1 MATASHA
8 QAVKSLN
15 KSPGG
20 RRFVFKSLS
29 QRIVEIE
36 IDVYR
41 SLDKVKSQP
50 SEGSSFFR
58 DCLVEWRELNTAE
71 DFISFY
77 EKMMPLVQTL
87 PLILLHKESIFSELL
102 SRLQMKARLSLEPIL
117 RLIAALSR
125 DLLEDFIFFLPK
137 IVDSFSFLLENGA
150 DREPEIIEQIF
161 TSWSYILM
169 YLQKY
174 LVKDV
179 VHVLKVTEKLRYYP
193 KVYVQEFMAA
203 ATSFLLR
210 SAPNEQLKK
219 GIRKIMFEVVKKPLL
234 VRKPG
239 VSGLLYHTMRG
250 TPSRFHSRADRV
262 LQLLTESSIF
272 TIGDKFDQGV
282 DVIIEVITS
291 AFQRECE
298 DMEPKELA
306 MLWNCLYQK
315 IEKALNDDYRHL
327 SCLLSLLISTV
338 SIHDGAKVSDY
349 QPMIEL
355 VRSIVQKFVVSSSI
369 VVAEDNSEVID
380 KVLRLML
387 CILDGLKSFNDT
399 SSISCC
405 SFHWAPVFAL
415 RNSSCLT
422 FIRELLAKDTCI
434 VHAFR
439 VNILSAMND
448 LMETSQKEV
457 VCLLMSFCE
466 RLQEDPLG
474 SGFLDGTSEEGLSR
488 IRGFLKGTMCSWVG
502 MINNITL
509 GNPSCTVISKDELA
523 LLWGVIC
530 CYPYM
535 MDIREKPS
543 LLMDFIDALDGL
555 LMIGDE
561 SIAGVSKRTWQSLLG
576 AALNSYFKCGKEE
589 SGLEET
595 SKILYL
601 ARTYKSSSHILSAIA
616 DCLDSVHGPTM
627 EAYRNHISYH
637 PELARNKAVDAL
649 GIFANNLCNS
659 DKEIRV
665 STLRIL
671 CHYQYLDSEISAED
685 RRPEKRMKTEV
696 AQTHPADIS
705 SMDVLHLLLSI
716 EATPLS
722 ISTSRKVILLISK
735 MQMGLSAGR
744 ISKTYIPIVLSGII
758 GIFHNRFSYLW
769 NPASECLAVLIG
781 ENATLVWDKF
791 VHYFE
796 KCLSVFQSSHDKLDG
811 ENTELPYKSN
821 ELIDRFNSFA
831 VPESDSTPHATVLSS
846 LLQTLQKIPS
856 IAEAHSRQIVPLFLK
871 YLGYENDDLHSVG
884 SFNSDSCN
892 GKEWRGVL
900 KEWLNLFRLMR
911 NPKAFYWSQFLKDVL
926 LIRLMDEND
935 AEIQM
940 RVLDC
945 LLTWK
950 DDFLLPYEGHLR
962 NLISSKHL
970 REELTTWSLSRESL
984 LIEESHRANLL
995 PLIIFLLIP
1004 KVRKPK
1010 TLASRKHTSAHHR
1023 KAVLRFIAELDVNEI
1038 SLFFA
1043 LLIKPLHIIS
1053 NGANSTMGM
1062 FWSLPKNS
1070 TVELQ
1075 PLNILKYFTLE
1086 NIMALSWKK
1095 KYGFLH
1101 VIEDILGVFD
1111 ESHIRPFLDL
1121 LMGCVIRMLKSCT
1134 SSLDVAK
1141 ATGTEGHSS
1150 VNVQLHK
1157 DDSAAVNKSLT
1168 STALKQLRDLRSLCL
1183 KIVSVVLNK
1192 YDDHDFGCDLWDMFF
1207 ASVKSLVDGFKQEG
1221 CSSEKPSSLFSC
1233 FLAMSSSHHLVPLLS
1248 REMNLVPDIFSILT
1262 VTTASEAI
1270 RSCVLKFIDN
1280 LLNLDEELD
1289 EDNKVKDVL
1298 LPNLDQLI
1306 SSLHCFFQG
1315 NRATKSYTG
1324 KLAKYPEEIHI
1335 RMFKMLSKYI
1345 RDQLQSNKFLDVLL
1359 PSLAKRS
1366 KDSGASVEC
1375 LQVIR
1380 DIIPVLGNES
1390 TAKIL
1395 NAISPLLISVELD
1408 TRLNICGLLDA
1419 LAKIDPSVLFVAKLI
1434 RELNATSTV
1443 EMGGLDYD
1451 TIVNA
1456 YAKIDVELFYCLQ
1469 EDHALVV
1476 LSHCV
1481 YDMSSEELI
1490 LRHSAYRS
1498 LLTFVEFSAVILG
1511 VEAKSHSGT
1520 PQVITAKSKCSWTT
1534 TCLQRLMNKFFLKHM
1549 GNAMREG
1556 SSVRKEW
1563 IELLRDM
1570 VLKLPEVEN
1579 LSYLKALCSADAEQD
1594 FFNNIIHLQK
1604 HRRAKALSRFS
1615 NVINKSNMSEGIMN
1629 KVFVPL
1635 FFKMLLDV
1643 QGGKGENIKSA
1654 CLEALASIASQMK
1667 WKSYYALLT
1676 RCFHEMKMNLD
1687 KQKVLLRLVCSM
1699 LDQFHFSQ
1707 NSSCEFGTDIME
1719 TGSLATL
1726 RKCDSNS
1733 VVAAE
1738 IQACLHKTVLPM
1750 MQKLLDFDSDKVNVN
1765 VNVAVLKVLKL
1776 LPGDIMDSQ
1785 LPSIIHRIANHLKN
1799 RMESIRDEARLALA
1813 ACLKELGL
1821 EYLKFIVGALR
1832 ATLKRGY
1839 ELHVLG
1845 YTLNFILSKF
1855 LSSPICGK
1863 LDYCLEDLLSVV
1875 ENDILGDVGEE
1886 KDVEK
1891 IASKMKETRK
1901 LKSFDTLKI
1910 IAQSITFKSHGL
1922 KLLSPI
1928 KSYMQKHLTP
1938 KVKAKLET
1946 MLNQIAA
1953 GIECNPSVDQ
1963 TNLFIFIYGF
1973 VEDGVIEEIGQGENP
1988 SGTEL
1993 IPYSRHNVLKKTVS
2007 STQVVGTKSGCSH
2020 LITVFALDLFH
2031 NRMKSVKLAKENAE
2045 LLSMLDPFV
2054 KLFGSCLSSRYE
2066 DILSSSLRCLTP
2078 LLRLPLPSLV
2088 SQADKIKVTL
2098 LDIAQSSVNANNSL
2112 MQSCLKMLTV
2122 LLRSTKITLS
2132 SDQLRLLI
2140 QFPLFVDLESNP
2152 SFITLALL
2160 KAVVSRK
2167 LVVPEIYDVM
2177 IRIAELIVRSQ
2188 VDSIRKKCSQISLQF
2203 LLDYHLSET
2212 YLQQHLD
2219 FLLKNLS
2226 YEYSTGREAVLEMLH
2241 AIIIKFP
2248 RNFLDKHAQTIFI
2261 HLVQCLV
2268 NDNDSKV
2275 RAMAATV
2282 IKLLIGRVSP
2292 HLLDSMLDF
2301 SLSWYVDEKRR
2312 LQSTGAQALGLLVE
2326 VMTKSFQK
2334 HISSILPVSRTILQ
2348 ASAHVVADR
2357 PSLDLS
2363 VEVVPLWKEAY
2374 FSLVLLEK
2382 ILHHFQHLS
2391 FKRDLEDIWEAVSEL
2406 LLHPHPWLRNISS
2419 RLVAFYFAT
2428 ATKTSRENHEKPLGH
2443 FLLMR
2448 PHRLFIIAA
2457 SLCYQ
2462 LKTQVI
2468 DDAAENLI
2476 TQNLVFTV
2484 CAIHSLM
2491 GKAECPEP
2499 YVFWTGLEPHEQGL
2513 FLKAFQ
2519 LLESRKGKHVFLNVV
2534 SGVRDQDDKDQPEN
2548 LQYLLVSNLIKEMG
2562 KIALQMEAIQMRI
2575 IFNSFGKISLQI
2587 KDDGLQRYAFDMVLP
2602 FYKVCE
2608 GFAGKVISDDL
2619 KQLAQEVCESMR
2631 NTLGIQ
2637 NFVQVYSEIRKS
2649 IKVKRDKRKKEEKVM
2664 AVVNPMRNAKRKLR
2678 NAAKHRAHK
2687 KRKIMTMKMGRWR
2700 R

>member
-262 LQLLTESSIF
+262 LQLLTES
-272 TIGDKFDQGV
+272 V

-466 RLQEDPLG
+466 RLQEDSLG

-696 AQTHPADIS
+696 
-705 SMDVLHLLLSI
+705 LHLLLSI

-911 NPKAFYWSQFLKDVL
+911 NPKAFYWSQ
-926 LIRLMDEND
+926 LMDEND

-1157 DDSAAVNKSLT
+1157 DDSAAVNKSLVI
-1168 STALKQLRDLRSLCL
+1168 TALKQLRDLRSLCL

-1408 TRLNICGLLDA
+1408 TRLNIC
-1419 LAKIDPSVLFVAKLI
+1419 
-1434 RELNATSTV
+1434 
-1443 EMGGLDYD
+1443 
-1451 TIVNA
+1451 
-1456 YAKIDVELFYCLQ
+1456 
-1469 EDHALVV
+1469 
-1476 LSHCV
+1476 
-1481 YDMSSEELI
+1481 EELI

-1615 NVINKSNMSEGIMN
+1615 NVINKTNMSEGIMN

-2045 LLSMLDPFV
+2045 LLS
-2054 KLFGSCLSSRYE
+2054 
-2066 DILSSSLRCLTP
+2066 ICLTP

-2391 FKRDLEDIWEAVSEL
+2391 FKRDLE
-2406 LLHPHPWLRNISS
+2406 
-2419 RLVAFYFAT
+2419 
-2428 ATKTSRENHEKPLGH
+2428 TSRENHEKPLGH

-2562 KIALQMEAIQMRI
+2562 KIALQMEAIQMKI